1 MISIKSDYEIS
12 LMQKA
17 GNIVYRTHKH
27 LLPYIKPGITTKE
40 LDKLAYDFIT
50 SQDATPSFLNYEGFP
65 ASICT
70 SINEEVV
77 HGIPSNRKLK
87 NGDII
92 GIDIGA
98 NYKGYHGDS
107 AWSYQVGSVSREKAY
122 LLEHTEKA
130 LFEGLKQVKPGN
142 RIGDISHA
150 IEEYAKAHKLGVVR
164 ELVGHGVGNHLH
176 EEPDVPNYG
185 EKGTG
190 PILKEGMVIA
200 IEPMLNLGTH
210 KIYILDDDWT
220 IITRDGSPSA
230 HFEHTVVVTKDG
242 YRILTGDDNFEE
254 EQYY

>member
-65 ASICT
+65 ASVCT

-107 AWSYQVGSVSREKAY
+107 AWSYQVGSVSRKKAY

-185 EKGTG
+185 KKGTG

-242 YRILTGDDNFEE
+242 YRILTGDDNFE
-254 EQYY
+254 

>member
-12 LMQKA
+12 LMKKA
-17 GNIVYRTHKH
+17 GNIVYKTHKY
-27 LLPYIKPGITTKE
+27 LSSYIKPGITTKE
-40 LDKLAYDFIT
+40 LDKLAYDFII
-50 SQDATPSFLNYEGFP
+50 SQDATPSFLNYNGFP

-98 NYKGYHGDS
+98 CYKGYHGDS
-107 AWSYQVGSVSREKAY
+107 AWSYVVGSVSREKAY

-130 LFEGLKQVKPGN
+130 LYKGLSEVKPGN
-142 RIGDISHA
+142 RIGDISNA
-150 IEEYAKAHKLGVVR
+150 IEEYANKYKLGIVR
-164 ELVGHGVGNHLH
+164 ELVGHGVGNNLH
-176 EEPDVPNYG
+176 EEPDIPNYG
-185 EKGTG
+185 KKGTG
-190 PILKEGMVIA
+190 PVLKEGMTLA

-210 KIYILDDDWT
+210 KVYLLEDDWT

-242 YRILTGDDNFEE
+242 YQLLTGDDNFE
-254 EQYY
+254 

>member
-185 EKGTG
+185 KKGTG

-230 HFEHTVVVTKDG
+230 HFEHSVVVTKDG
-242 YRILTGDDNFEE
+242 YRILTGDDNFE
-254 EQYY
+254 